1 MANNSTISVT
11 LKLNRRVKDWN
22 ALINDADALQKV
34 MQSSLVQVNEFK
46 KNFLNAN
53 WSHAVQGLNAISNA
67 VGQLND
73 VIQGVV
79 AESNGFEKSMRA
91 ANTMASKNAEGYE
104 EMKDQVAGLAKE
116 IPIARDAL
124 AGGLYQVISN
134 GVPED
139 NWISFLEKSAR
150 TSVGAIADLQ
160 QVVTVSSTIIKNY
173 GLEWSAV
180 GDIQDKIQLTA
191 KNGVTT
197 FEQLAAALPRVSGNA
212 ATLGVS
218 VDELL
223 GAFATLTGVSGN
235 TAEVSTQLAAVF
247 TALVK
252 PSSEA
257 AKMADAMGVSFNAAA
272 IRGAGGLQNFLTSL
286 DAAVKSY
293 AASSGMLEQ
302 EIYGRLF
309 GSAEALRALIPL
321 NGELA
326 DKFASNVS
334 DMVNSAG
341 TIDQAFEQ
349 MSKTGEARRQII
361 ENNTASFW
369 DLFAGINAT
378 IGPLLDFAASAG
390 MTAMSVASLTKTL
403 KALHAGQR
411 LVALWNKT
419 VSASMVVLTGRTAKL
434 TTVTRVLSSWMR
446 TGAYSATAMK
456 IALNALYTAA
466 GIGIAIAAVT
476 LAIKAFSDS
485 ADEAAE
491 KATEFNE
498 AEEAYKNAAAEAKVE
513 IDGEIKTLGDLIK
526 AKGDT
531 ADAIDRLNRKYG
543 EIFGSHKTAEEWY
556 NILTSKSQAYIR
568 MLGYEAQARVLAA
581 KIAENQVKQDMAA
594 QKMEG
599 MREDGTA
606 TKTKRIIT
614 SVGGLGGSSFTETEV
629 NTKPYQQLVDQS
641 KALKKEQADLEA
653 QLEATMEGIRKYG
666 DELGSV
672 LTPGGNGLSG
682 LGGDGNDKNGKKA
695 ASQREAYD
703 QFILN
708 MTRDREDSERAIL
721 ADSWQK
727 KIADATVAHERWL
740 ADTRTSYEKNLEYA
754 RANGQD
760 VAKLADEYNA
770 LVLAKDAEL
779 AAKRVEILKGYS
791 LQAINEY
798 MRQTGDVTVGIQAA
812 AAKLNTYTVQPIDT
826 GKAAEVSLDS
836 DIVASLRLRLEGIEE
851 AKRQIESLRSLLAIG
866 NLTET
871 ETKEVQ
877 EAIDV
882 WKGYAISLGWAG
894 DKQKQIGRDGDA
906 TVTSISAIGD
916 VVGATSRIVDGQ
928 TSSWIE
934 WGAGVLKSI
943 AAAIP
948 QIVSL
953 TAATTASAN
962 ANAANAVTG
971 AAASVASMPVVGWIL
986 AGSAVASVI
995 AAMASIPKFAEGG
1008 IAYGPT
1014 LGLFGEYAGANS
1026 NPEVVAPL
1034 DKLRSMIQPSGGES
1048 GEVVFRIAGRTL
1060 VGILKKEESRT
1071 IRTR

>member
-11 LKLNRRVKDWN
+11 LKLNSSHKDWN
-22 ALINDADALQKV
+22 ALLNDADALKAM
-34 MQSSLVQVNEFK
+34 MQNAVVEAEHLK
-46 KNFLNAN
+46 KSIIN
-53 WSHAVQGLNAISNA
+53 WSQSVQAINAVSNA
-67 VGQLND
+67 VGQLNG

-91 ANTMASKNAEGYE
+91 VNTMASKNAEGYE

-390 MTAMSVASLTKTL
+390 MTAMSITSLTKTL
-403 KALHAGQR
+403 KALHAGQK
-411 LVALWNKT
+411 LVSLWNKT
-419 VSASMVVLTGRTAKL
+419 VSASMVILTGRTAKL
-434 TTVTRVLSSWMR
+434 TTVTRVFSGAMR

-476 LAIKAFSDS
+476 LVVKAFSDS

-491 KATEFNE
+491 NITELNE

-513 IDGEIKTLGDLIK
+513 IDGEIKALGDLIK

-556 NILTSKSQAYIR
+556 NVLTSKSQAYIR

-594 QKMEG
+594 QKMEE
-599 MREDGTA
+599 MRQAGKA
-606 TKTKRIIT
+606 TEIRTMGIP
-614 SVGGLGGSSFTETEV
+614 LGGFGGATYSDVEV
-629 NTKPYQQLVDQS
+629 NTKPYQKLIDYTET
-641 KALKKEQADLEA
+641 LKEEHADLEK
-653 QLEATMEGIRKYG
+653 QLEATTNGMRKYV
-666 DELGSV
+666 DELGNV
-672 LTPGGNGLSG
+672 PQSG
-682 LGGDGNDKNGKKA
+682 TGISGSSNNAGKESKKA
-695 ASQREAYD
+695 ASQQEAYD
-703 QFILN
+703 QFILK
-708 MTRDREDSERAIL
+708 MARDREDSERAIL

-760 VAKLADEYNA
+760 VAKLTEEFNA

-779 AAKRVEILKGYS
+779 SAKRIEILKSYS

-798 MRQTGDVTVGIQAA
+798 MRQTGDVTGAIEATVAKLTARKVQPVDTGE
-812 AAKLNTYTVQPIDT
+812 AAKP
-826 GKAAEVSLDS
+826 SLDT
-836 DIVASLRLRLEGIEE
+836 DLVASLRLRLEGIEE
-851 AKRQIESLRSLLAIG
+851 AKQQIEGLRSLLAMG
-866 NLTET
+866 SLTQAET
-871 ETKEVQ
+871 QAVQ

-882 WKGYAISLGWAG
+882 WKGYAQTLGWAG
-894 DKQKQIGRDGDA
+894 NEQVAFGQKGTTAAMSVSSIGNI
-906 TVTSISAIGD
+906 VSA
-916 VVGATSRIVDGQ
+916 VSRIVDDH
-928 TSSWIE
+928 TSSWVE
-934 WGAGVLKSI
+934 WGASVISSI

-953 TAATTASAN
+953 TAATRASAN
-962 ANAANAVTG
+962 ANAAMAVTG
-971 AAASVASMPVVGWIL
+971 AAASVAATPVVGWIM
-986 AGSAVASVI
+986 AGAAVASVI

-1034 DKLRSMIQPSGGES
+1034 DKLRSMIQPSGGEG

>member
-11 LKLNRRVKDWN
+11 LKLNSSHKDWN
-22 ALINDADALQKV
+22 ALLNDADALKAV
-34 MQSSLVQVNEFK
+34 MQNAVVEAEHLK
-46 KNFLNAN
+46 KSIIN
-53 WSHAVQGLNAISNA
+53 WSQSVQAINAVSNA
-67 VGQLND
+67 VGQLNG
-73 VIQGVV
+73 VIQEVV

-104 EMKDQVAGLAKE
+104 VLKEQVASLAKE

-134 GVPED
+134 AVPED

-349 MSKTGEARRQII
+349 MSKTGEARRQML
-361 ENNTASFW
+361 ENQTGAFW
-369 DLFAGINAT
+369 DLFAGISAT
-378 IGPLLDFAASAG
+378 VGPLLDFAASAG
-390 MTAMSVASLTKTL
+390 MTAMSVASLVKTFN
-403 KALHAGQR
+403 ALHVSQKLA
-411 LVALWNKT
+411 LVGNKGL
-419 VSASMVVLTGRTAKL
+419 SAAMVLMTGRTTKL
-434 TTVTRVLSSWMR
+434 TTVVRVFSSAMR
-446 TGAYSATAMK
+446 TGAYSATAFK
-456 IALNALYTAA
+456 IALRSLL
-466 GIGIAIAAVT
+466 IASGVGAVIAAVGA
-476 LAIKAFSDS
+476 AIDAFANS

-556 NILTSKSQAYIR
+556 NVLTSKSQAYIR

-606 TKTKRIIT
+606 TKKKRIIT
-614 SVGGLGGSSFTETEV
+614 SVGGLGGSSFTEAEV
-629 NTKPYQQLVDQS
+629 NTKPYQQLADQS
-641 KALKKEQADLEA
+641 EALKKEQADLEA

-682 LGGDGNDKNGKKA
+682 LGGDGNNKNGVEA
-695 ASQREAYD
+695 ASQQEAYD
-703 QFILN
+703 QFMLKMI
-708 MTRDREDSERAIL
+708 RDREDSERAIL

-760 VAKLADEYNA
+760 VAKLTEEYNA

-779 AAKRVEILKGYS
+779 SAKRIDILKDYS
-791 LQAINEY
+791 IESINEY
-798 MRQTGDVTVGIQAA
+798 MRQTGDVTGAIEATL
-812 AAKLNTYTVQPIDT
+812 AKITVRKVQPIDT
-826 GKAAEVSLDS
+826 GEAAMPSLDS

-851 AKRQIESLRSLLAIG
+851 AKQQIESLRSLLAIG

-1014 LGLFGEYAGANS
+1014 LGLFGEYAGANN

-1034 DKLRSMIQPSGGES
+1034 DKLRSMIQPSGGEG

>member
-11 LKLNRRVKDWN
+11 LKLNSSHKDWN
-22 ALINDADALQKV
+22 ALLNDADALKAM
-34 MQSSLVQVNEFK
+34 MQNAVVEAEHLK
-46 KNFLNAN
+46 KSIIN
-53 WSHAVQGLNAISNA
+53 WSQTVQAINAVSNA
-67 VGQLND
+67 VGQLNG

-91 ANTMASKNAEGYE
+91 VNTMASKNAEGYE
-104 EMKDQVAGLAKE
+104 ELKDQVAGLAKE

-349 MSKTGEARRQII
+349 MSKTGEARRQML
-361 ENNTASFW
+361 ENQAGAFW
-369 DLFAGINAT
+369 DLFAGISAA
-378 IGPLLDFAASAG
+378 IGPLLDFTASAG
-390 MTAMSVASLTKTL
+390 MTAMSVASLVKTFN
-403 KALHAGQR
+403 ALHVAQKLA
-411 LVALWNKT
+411 LVGNKGVSAAMVLMTGKT
-419 VSASMVVLTGRTAKL
+419 VKL
-434 TTVTRVLSSWMR
+434 TTVVRVFSSLMR
-446 TGAYSATAMK
+446 AGAYSATALK
-456 IALNALYTAA
+456 IALRSLL
-466 GIGIAIAAVT
+466 IATGVGAVIAAVG
-476 LAIKAFSDS
+476 AVIDAFTNS
-485 ADEAAE
+485 ADEASG
-491 KATEFNE
+491 KTEELTE

-556 NILTSKSQAYIR
+556 DVLTSKSQAYIR

-594 QKMEG
+594 QKMEK
-599 MREDGTA
+599 MREEGPT
-606 TKTKRIIT
+606 TKKALTVS
-614 SVGGLGGSSFTETEV
+614 SVGGTAVSLFQISEV
-629 NTKPYQQLVDQS
+629 NTKPYQELVDQS
-641 KALKKEQADLEA
+641 EMLKNEQADLET
-653 QLEATMEGIRKYG
+653 QLEATMDGIRKYG
-666 DELGSV
+666 AELGKV
-672 LTPGGNGLSG
+672 TLSG
-682 LGGDGNDKNGKKA
+682 TGISDSSNDVGNESKKD
-695 ASQREAYD
+695 ASQQEAYD
-703 QFILN
+703 QFMLK

-760 VAKLADEYNA
+760 VTKLTEEFNA

-779 AAKRVEILKGYS
+779 SAKRIEILKSYS

-798 MRQTGDVTVGIQAA
+798 MRQTGDVTGALEATVAKLTARKVKPVDTGE
-812 AAKLNTYTVQPIDT
+812 AAKP
-826 GKAAEVSLDS
+826 SLDT
-836 DIVASLRLRLEGIEE
+836 DLVASLRLRLEGIEE
-851 AKRQIESLRSLLAIG
+851 AKQQIEGLRSLLALG
-866 NLTET
+866 NLTKEET
-871 ETKEVQ
+871 EGVKESIGEWERYASTLGGLVKPKGQ
-877 EAIDV
+877 EAAN
-882 WKGYAISLGWAG
+882 AISS
-894 DKQKQIGRDGDA
+894 IGNI
-906 TVTSISAIGD
+906 VS
-916 VVGATSRIVDGQ
+916 ATSRFVDGQ
-928 TSSWIE
+928 TSSWVE
-934 WGAGVLKSI
+934 WGAGVISAI
-943 AAAIP
+943 ASAIP
-948 QIVSL
+948 QIVAL
-953 TAATTASAN
+953 TATTTASAN
-962 ANAANAVTG
+962 ANAAMAVTG
-971 AAASVASMPVVGWIL
+971 AAASVASIPIIGWIM
-986 AGSAVASVI
+986 AGAAVASVI
-995 AAMASIPKFAEGG
+995 AALASVPKFAEGG

-1034 DKLRSMIQPSGGES
+1034 DKLRSMLQPSGGEG
-1048 GEVVFRIAGRTL
+1048 GEVVFKITGRTL

>member
-1 MANNSTISVT
+1 MAKNSTISVT
-11 LKLNRRVKDWN
+11 LKLNSSHKDWN
-22 ALINDADALQKV
+22 ALLNDADALKSM
-34 MQSSLVQVNEFK
+34 MQNAVVEAEHLK
-46 KNFLNAN
+46 KSIIN
-53 WSHAVQGLNAISNA
+53 WSQSVQAIDAVSNA

-79 AESNGFEKSMRA
+79 AESNGFEQAMRA
-91 ANTMASKNAEGYE
+91 VNTMAWKDAEGYK
-104 EMKDQVAGLAKE
+104 EMKKQVAGLAKE

-124 AGGLYQVISN
+124 AEGLYQVISN

-257 AKMADAMGVSFNAAA
+257 AKMADAMGISFNAAA

-334 DMVNSAG
+334 DMVNGAG

-349 MSKTGEARRQII
+349 MSQTGEARRQII

-390 MTAMSVASLTKTL
+390 MTAMSITSLTKTL
-403 KALHAGQR
+403 KALHAGQK
-411 LVALWNKT
+411 LVVFWNKT
-419 VSASMVVLTGRTAKL
+419 ATATMNFLRGGTIKAA
-434 TTVTRVLSSWMR
+434 TAVPVLSGAMR
-446 TGAYSATAMK
+446 SLANTVNVLK
-456 IALNALYTAA
+456 IALRSLFVAT
-466 GIGIAIAAVT
+466 GIGAVIFAIT
-476 LAIKAFSDS
+476 WAIDAFTNS

-641 KALKKEQADLEA
+641 EALKKEQADLEA

-672 LTPGGNGLSG
+672 ITPGGNGLSG
-682 LGGDGNDKNGKKA
+682 LDGDGNNKNGGEA
-695 ASQREAYD
+695 ASQREAYN
-703 QFILN
+703 QFLLK

-721 ADSWQK
+721 AESWQK

-740 ADTRTSYEKNLEYA
+740 ADTRTSYEKNIEYA

-760 VAKLADEYNA
+760 VAKLTEEFNA

-779 AAKRVEILKGYS
+779 SAKRVEILKSYS
-791 LQAINEY
+791 LQAISEY
-798 MRQTGDVTVGIQAA
+798 MRQTGDVKGALEASVAKLTVHKVKPVDTGE
-812 AAKLNTYTVQPIDT
+812 AAKP
-826 GKAAEVSLDS
+826 SLDT
-836 DIVASLRLRLEGIEE
+836 DLVASLRLRLEGIEE
-851 AKRQIESLRSLLAIG
+851 AKQQLESLRSLLAMG
-866 NLTET
+866 NLTE
-871 ETKEVQ
+871 KEKDAVN
-877 EAIDV
+877 ESIGEWERYAATLGGLV
-882 WKGYAISLGWAG
+882 KPKGEDAANALSS
-894 DKQKQIGRDGDA
+894 IG
-906 TVTSISAIGD
+906 SI
-916 VVGATSRIVDGQ
+916 VRATSRFVNDQ
-928 TSSWIE
+928 TASWIE
-934 WGAGVLKSI
+934 WSAGILNSI
-943 AAAIP
+943 ASVIP

-953 TAATTASAN
+953 TAATKKSAN
-962 ANAANAVTG
+962 ANAENAI
-971 AAASVASMPVVGWIL
+971 AAAAGSAAATPVVGWMMVG
-986 AGSAVASVI
+986 AAVASVI

-1034 DKLRSMIQPSGGES
+1034 DKLRSMLQPSGGER
-1048 GEVVFRIAGRTL
+1048 GDVVFRIEGRTL
-1060 VGILKKEESRT
+1060 VGILKKEETRT

>member
-1 MANNSTISVT
+1 MAKNSTISVT
-11 LKLNRRVKDWN
+11 LKLNSSHKDWN
-22 ALINDADALQKV
+22 ALLNDADALKSM
-34 MQSSLVQVNEFK
+34 MQNAVVEAEHLK
-46 KNFLNAN
+46 KSIIN
-53 WSHAVQGLNAISNA
+53 WSQSVQAIDAVSNA

-73 VIQGVV
+73 MIQGVV
-79 AESNGFEKSMRA
+79 AESNDFEQAMRA
-91 ANTMASKNAEGYE
+91 VNTMAWKDAEGYK
-104 EMKDQVAGLAKE
+104 EMKKQVAGLAKE

-139 NWISFLEKSAR
+139 NWMSFLEKSAR

-180 GDIQDKIQLTA
+180 GNIQDKIQLTA

-390 MTAMSVASLTKTL
+390 MTAMSITSLTKTL
-403 KALHAGQR
+403 KALHAGQK
-411 LVALWNKT
+411 LVVFWNKT
-419 VSASMVVLTGRTAKL
+419 ATATMNFLRGGTIKAA
-434 TTVTRVLSSWMR
+434 TAVPVLSGAMR
-446 TGAYSATAMK
+446 SLANTVNVLK
-456 IALNALYTAA
+456 IALRSLFVAT
-466 GIGIAIAAVT
+466 GIGAVIFAIT
-476 LAIKAFSDS
+476 WAIDAFTSS

-513 IDGEIKTLGDLIK
+513 IDGEIKALGDLIK

-556 NILTSKSQAYIR
+556 DVLTSKSQAYIR

-594 QKMEG
+594 QKMKG

-606 TKTKRIIT
+606 TQKKLVRT
-614 SVGGLGGSSFTETEV
+614 SYGIYGSSTFEQKEV
-629 NTKPYQQLVDQS
+629 NTEPYQQLVDQS
-641 KALKKEQADLEA
+641 EELKKVQADLEA
-653 QLEATMEGIRKYG
+653 QLEATMKGIRKYG
-666 DELGSV
+666 AALGNAS
-672 LTPGGNGLSG
+672 LSG
-682 LGGDGNDKNGKKA
+682 KKISGSGDDVDKDVKKA
-695 ASQREAYD
+695 VSQRESFD
-703 QFILN
+703 QFMLK
-708 MTRDREDSERAIL
+708 MTRGREDSERAIL
-721 ADSWQK
+721 AESWQK
-727 KIADATVAHERWL
+727 KIADATAAHERWL
-740 ADTRTSYEKNLEYA
+740 ADTRATYEKNLEYA
-754 RANGQD
+754 RANGED
-760 VAKLADEYNA
+760 AAKLTEEFNA

-779 AAKRVEILKGYS
+779 SAKRVEILKSYS
-791 LQAINEY
+791 LQAISEY
-798 MRQTGDVTVGIQAA
+798 MRQTGDVKGALEASVAKLTVHKVKPVDTGE
-812 AAKLNTYTVQPIDT
+812 AAKP
-826 GKAAEVSLDS
+826 SLDT
-836 DIVASLRLRLEGIEE
+836 DLVASLRLRLEGIEE
-851 AKRQIESLRSLLAIG
+851 AKQQLESLRSLLAMG
-866 NLTET
+866 NLTE
-871 ETKEVQ
+871 KEKDAVN
-877 EAIDV
+877 ESIGEWERYAATLGGLV
-882 WKGYAISLGWAG
+882 KPKGEDAANALSS
-894 DKQKQIGRDGDA
+894 IG
-906 TVTSISAIGD
+906 SI
-916 VVGATSRIVDGQ
+916 VRATSRFVNDQ
-928 TSSWIE
+928 TASWIE
-934 WGAGVLKSI
+934 WSAGILNSI
-943 AAAIP
+943 ASVIP

-953 TAATTASAN
+953 TAATKKSAN
-962 ANAANAVTG
+962 ANAENAI
-971 AAASVASMPVVGWIL
+971 AAAAGSAAATPVVGWMMVG
-986 AGSAVASVI
+986 AAVASVI

-1034 DKLRSMIQPSGGES
+1034 DKLRSMLQPSGGER
-1048 GEVVFRIAGRTL
+1048 GDVVFRIEGRTL
-1060 VGILKKEESRT
+1060 VGILKKEETRT

>member
-11 LKLNRRVKDWN
+11 LKLNSSHKDWN
-22 ALINDADALQKV
+22 ALLNDADALKAM
-34 MQSSLVQVNEFK
+34 MQNAVVEAEHLK
-46 KNFLNAN
+46 KSIIN
-53 WSHAVQGLNAISNA
+53 WSQTVQAINAVSNA
-67 VGQLND
+67 VGQLNG
-73 VIQGVV
+73 VIQEVV

-91 ANTMASKNAEGYE
+91 VNTMASKNAEGYE
-104 EMKDQVAGLAKE
+104 ELKDQVAGLAKE

-218 VDELL
+218 IDELL

-581 KIAENQVKQDMAA
+581 KIAENQVNQDIAT
-594 QKMEG
+594 QKMEK
-599 MREDGTA
+599 MREEGPT
-606 TKTKRIIT
+606 TKKALTVS
-614 SVGGLGGSSFTETEV
+614 SVGGTAVSLFQISEV

-641 KALKKEQADLEA
+641 EALKKEQADLEA

-672 LTPGGNGLSG
+672 ITPGGNGLSG
-682 LGGDGNDKNGKKA
+682 LDGDGNNKNGGEA
-695 ASQREAYD
+695 ASQREAYN
-703 QFILN
+703 QFLLK

-727 KIADATVAHERWL
+727 KIADATIAHERWL
-740 ADTRTSYEKNLEYA
+740 ADTRTSYEKNIEYA

-760 VAKLADEYNA
+760 VAKLTEEFNA

-779 AAKRVEILKGYS
+779 SAKRIEILKDYS

-798 MRQTGDVTVGIQAA
+798 MRQTGDVTGAIEATVAKLTSRKVKPVDTGE
-812 AAKLNTYTVQPIDT
+812 AAKP
-826 GKAAEVSLDS
+826 SLDT
-836 DIVASLRLRLEGIEE
+836 DLVASLRLRLEGIEE
-851 AKRQIESLRSLLAIG
+851 AKQQIESLRSLLAMG
-866 NLTET
+866 NLTEEEKEGVKESIGEWERYAAT
-871 ETKEVQ
+871 LGGLVKPKGEET
-877 EAIDV
+877 AN
-882 WKGYAISLGWAG
+882 AISS
-894 DKQKQIGRDGDA
+894 IGNI
-906 TVTSISAIGD
+906 VN
-916 VVGATSRIVDGQ
+916 ATSRFVDGQ
-928 TSSWIE
+928 ASSWVE
-934 WGAGVLKSI
+934 WGASVISAI

-948 QIVSL
+948 QIIAL
-953 TAATTASAN
+953 TTANKASAN
-962 ANAANAVTG
+962 ANAENAVTG
-971 AAASVASMPVVGWIL
+971 AAASVASTPFVGWIM
-986 AGSAVASVI
+986 AGAAVASVI

-1034 DKLRSMIQPSGGES
+1034 DKLRSMIQPSGGEG

>member
-11 LKLNRRVKDWN
+11 LKLNSSHKDWN
-22 ALINDADALQKV
+22 ALLNDADALKAM
-34 MQSSLVQVNEFK
+34 MQNAVVEADHLK
-46 KNFLNAN
+46 KSIIN
-53 WSHAVQGLNAISNA
+53 WSQTVQAINAVSNA
-67 VGQLND
+67 VGQLNG

-91 ANTMASKNAEGYE
+91 VNTMASKNAEGYE
-104 EMKDQVAGLAKE
+104 ELKDQVAGLAKE

-134 GVPED
+134 GVPEG

-257 AKMADAMGVSFNAAA
+257 AKMADAMGISFNAAA

-390 MTAMSVASLTKTL
+390 MTAMSITSLTKTL
-403 KALHAGQR
+403 KALHAGQK
-411 LVALWNKT
+411 LVSLWNKT
-419 VSASMVVLTGRTAKL
+419 VSASMVILTGRTTKL
-434 TTVTRVLSSWMR
+434 TTVTRVFSGAMR
-446 TGAYSATAMK
+446 TGAYSATALK
-456 IALNALYTAA
+456 IALRSLL
-466 GIGIAIAAVT
+466 IATGVGAVIAAVG
-476 LAIKAFSDS
+476 AVIDAFTNS
-485 ADEAAE
+485 ADEASG
-491 KATEFNE
+491 KTEEFTE

-513 IDGEIKTLGDLIK
+513 IDGEIKALGDLIK
-526 AKGDT
+526 AKKDT
-531 ADAIDRLNRKYG
+531 ADAIDRLNGKYS

-556 NILTSKSQAYIR
+556 DVLTSKSQAYIR

-599 MREDGTA
+599 MREDGMA

-614 SVGGLGGSSFTETEV
+614 SVGGLGGSSFTEVEV

-641 KALKKEQADLEA
+641 EKLKKEQADLKA

-682 LGGDGNDKNGKKA
+682 LNGDGDNKNGKKA
-695 ASQREAYD
+695 VSQQEAYD
-703 QFILN
+703 QFMLKMI
-708 MTRDREDSERAIL
+708 RDREDSERAIL

-760 VAKLADEYNA
+760 VAKLTEEYNA

-779 AAKRVEILKGYS
+779 SAKRIDILKDYS
-791 LQAINEY
+791 IQAINEY
-798 MRQTGDVTVGIQAA
+798 MRQTGDVTGAIEATL
-812 AAKLNTYTVQPIDT
+812 AKLTVRKVQPIDT
-826 GKAAEVSLDS
+826 GEAAKPSLDS

-851 AKRQIESLRSLLAIG
+851 AKQQIDSLRSLLAIG

-962 ANAANAVTG
+962 ANAASAVTG
-971 AAASVASMPVVGWIL
+971 AAASVASIPVVGWIL
-986 AGSAVASVI
+986 AGAAVASVI

-1034 DKLRSMIQPSGGES
+1034 DKLRSMIQPSGGEG

>member
-11 LKLNRRVKDWN
+11 LKLNSSHKDWN
-22 ALINDADALQKV
+22 ALLNDADALKAM
-34 MQSSLVQVNEFK
+34 MQNAVVEAEHLK
-46 KNFLNAN
+46 KSIIN
-53 WSHAVQGLNAISNA
+53 WSQSVQAINAVSNA
-67 VGQLND
+67 VGQLNG

-91 ANTMASKNAEGYE
+91 VNTMASKNAEGYE

-349 MSKTGEARRQII
+349 MSKTGEARRQML
-361 ENNTASFW
+361 ENQTGAFW
-369 DLFAGINAT
+369 DLFAGISAT
-378 IGPLLDFAASAG
+378 VGPLLDFAASAG
-390 MTAMSVASLTKTL
+390 MTAMSVASLVKTFN
-403 KALHAGQR
+403 ALHVSQKLAIVGNKG
-411 LVALWNKT
+411 LNAAMVLMTGKT
-419 VSASMVVLTGRTAKL
+419 VKL
-434 TTVTRVLSSWMR
+434 TTVVRVFSGAMR
-446 TGAYSATAMK
+446 TGAYSATALK
-456 IALNALYTAA
+456 IALRSLL
-466 GIGIAIAAVT
+466 IATGVGAVIAAVG
-476 LAIKAFSDS
+476 AVIDAFTNS
-485 ADEAAE
+485 ADEASDKTAE
-491 KATEFNE
+491 LTES
-498 AEEAYKNAAAEAKVE
+498 EEAYKNAAAEAKVE
-513 IDGEIKTLGDLIK
+513 IDGEIKALGDLIK
-526 AKGDT
+526 AKKDT

-556 NILTSKSQAYIR
+556 NVLTSKSQAYIR

-641 KALKKEQADLEA
+641 EELKKEQADLEA
-653 QLEATMEGIRKYG
+653 QLEATMDGIRKYG
-666 DELGSV
+666 AELGKV
-672 LTPGGNGLSG
+672 TLSG
-682 LGGDGNDKNGKKA
+682 TGISGSSSNTGKESKKA
-695 ASQREAYD
+695 ASQQEAYD
-703 QFILN
+703 QFILK

-740 ADTRTSYEKNLEYA
+740 ADTRASYEKNLEYA

-760 VAKLADEYNA
+760 VAKLTEEFNA

-779 AAKRVEILKGYS
+779 SAKRIEIIKSYS

-798 MRQTGDVTVGIQAA
+798 MRQTGDVTGAIEATVSKLTARQVKPVDTGE
-812 AAKLNTYTVQPIDT
+812 AAKP
-826 GKAAEVSLDS
+826 SLDT
-836 DIVASLRLRLEGIEE
+836 DLVASLRLRLEGIEE
-851 AKRQIESLRSLLAIG
+851 AKQQIEGLRSLLAMG
-866 NLTET
+866 SLTQAET
-871 ETKEVQ
+871 QAVQ

-882 WKGYAISLGWAG
+882 WKGYAQTLGWAG
-894 DKQKQIGRDGDA
+894 NEQVAFGQKGTTAAMSVSSIGNI
-906 TVTSISAIGD
+906 VSA
-916 VVGATSRIVDGQ
+916 VSRIVDDQ
-928 TSSWIE
+928 TSSWVE
-934 WGAGVLKSI
+934 WGASVISSI

-953 TAATTASAN
+953 TAATRASAN
-962 ANAANAVTG
+962 ANAAMAVTG
-971 AAASVASMPVVGWIL
+971 AAASVAATPVVGWIM
-986 AGSAVASVI
+986 AGAAVASVI

-1014 LGLFGEYAGANS
+1014 LGLFGEYAGANN

-1034 DKLRSMIQPSGGES
+1034 DKLRSMIQPSGGEG
-1048 GEVVFRIAGRTL
+1048 GEVVFRISGRTL

>member
-11 LKLNRRVKDWN
+11 LKLNSSHKDWN
-22 ALINDADALQKV
+22 ALINDADALKAM
-34 MQSSLVQVNEFK
+34 MQNAVVEAEHLK
-46 KNFLNAN
+46 KSIIN
-53 WSHAVQGLNAISNA
+53 WSQSVQAINAVSNA
-67 VGQLND
+67 VGQLNG

-91 ANTMASKNAEGYE
+91 VNTMASKNAEGYE

-257 AKMADAMGVSFNAAA
+257 AKMADTMGVSFNAAA

-349 MSKTGEARRQII
+349 MSKTGEARRQML
-361 ENNTASFW
+361 ENQTGAFW
-369 DLFAGINAT
+369 DLFAGISAT
-378 IGPLLDFAASAG
+378 VGPLLDFAASAG
-390 MTAMSVASLTKTL
+390 MTAMSVASLVKTFN
-403 KALHAGQR
+403 ALHVSQKLA
-411 LVALWNKT
+411 LVGNKGLNAAMVLMTGKT
-419 VSASMVVLTGRTAKL
+419 VKL
-434 TTVTRVLSSWMR
+434 TTVVRVFSGAMR
-446 TGAYSATAMK
+446 TGAYSATALK
-456 IALNALYTAA
+456 IALRSLL
-466 GIGIAIAAVT
+466 IATGVGAVIAAVG
-476 LAIKAFSDS
+476 AVIDAFTSS

-556 NILTSKSQAYIR
+556 NVLTSKSQAYIR

-606 TKTKRIIT
+606 TRTKRIIT

-641 KALKKEQADLEA
+641 EELKKEQADLES
-653 QLEATMEGIRKYG
+653 QLEATMDGIRKYG
-666 DELGSV
+666 AELGKV
-672 LTPGGNGLSG
+672 TLSG
-682 LGGDGNDKNGKKA
+682 TGISGSSSNTGKESKKA
-695 ASQREAYD
+695 ASQQEAYD
-703 QFILN
+703 QFILK

-740 ADTRTSYEKNLEYA
+740 ADTRASYEKNLEYA

-760 VAKLADEYNA
+760 VAKLTEEFNA

-779 AAKRVEILKGYS
+779 SAKRIEILKSYS

-798 MRQTGDVTVGIQAA
+798 MRQTGDVTGAIEATVSKLTARQVKPVDTGE
-812 AAKLNTYTVQPIDT
+812 AAKP
-826 GKAAEVSLDS
+826 SLDT
-836 DIVASLRLRLEGIEE
+836 DLVASLRLRLEGIEE
-851 AKRQIESLRSLLAIG
+851 AKQQIEGLRSLLAMG
-866 NLTET
+866 SLTQAET
-871 ETKEVQ
+871 QAVQ

-882 WKGYAISLGWAG
+882 WKGYAQTLGWAG
-894 DKQKQIGRDGDA
+894 NEQVAFGQKGTTAAMSVSSIGNI
-906 TVTSISAIGD
+906 VSA
-916 VVGATSRIVDGQ
+916 VSRIVDDQ
-928 TSSWIE
+928 TSSWVE
-934 WGAGVLKSI
+934 WGASVISSI

-953 TAATTASAN
+953 TAATRASAN
-962 ANAANAVTG
+962 ANAAMAVTG
-971 AAASVASMPVVGWIL
+971 AAASVAATPVVGWIM
-986 AGSAVASVI
+986 AGAAVASVI

-1014 LGLFGEYAGANS
+1014 LGLFGEYAGANN

-1034 DKLRSMIQPSGGES
+1034 DKLRSMIQPSGGEG

>member
-11 LKLNRRVKDWN
+11 LKLNSSHKDWN
-22 ALINDADALQKV
+22 ALLNDADALKAM
-34 MQSSLVQVNEFK
+34 MQNAVVEAEHLK
-46 KNFLNAN
+46 KSIIN
-53 WSHAVQGLNAISNA
+53 WSQSVQAINAVSNA
-67 VGQLND
+67 VGQLNG

-91 ANTMASKNAEGYE
+91 VNTMASKNAEGYE

-139 NWISFLEKSAR
+139 NWMSFLEKSAR

-257 AKMADAMGVSFNAAA
+257 AKMADAMGISFNAAS

-390 MTAMSVASLTKTL
+390 MTAMSITSLTKTL
-403 KALHAGQR
+403 KALHAGQK
-411 LVALWNKT
+411 LVVFWNKT
-419 VSASMVVLTGRTAKL
+419 ATATMNFLRGGTIKAA
-434 TTVTRVLSSWMR
+434 TAVPVLSGAMR
-446 TGAYSATAMK
+446 SLANTVNVLK
-456 IALNALYTAA
+456 IALRSLFVAT
-466 GIGIAIAAVT
+466 GIGAVIFAIT
-476 LAIKAFSDS
+476 WAIDAFTSS

-491 KATEFNE
+491 KATELNE

-513 IDGEIKTLGDLIK
+513 IDGEIKALGDLIE

-556 NILTSKSQAYIR
+556 NVLTSKSQAYIR

-599 MREDGTA
+599 MRQAGEA
-606 TKTKRIIT
+606 TKIRT
-614 SVGGLGGSSFTETEV
+614 VGIPSGGFGGATYSDIEV
-629 NTKPYQQLVDQS
+629 NTKPYQQLIDYTET
-641 KALKKEQADLEA
+641 LKKEHADLEK
-653 QLEATMEGIRKYG
+653 QLEATTNGMRKYV
-666 DELGSV
+666 DELGNV
-672 LTPGGNGLSG
+672 PQSG
-682 LGGDGNDKNGKKA
+682 TGISGSSSNTGKESKKA
-695 ASQREAYD
+695 ASQRESYD
-703 QFILN
+703 QFLLK

-740 ADTRTSYEKNLEYA
+740 ADTRTTYEKNLEYA

-760 VAKLADEYNA
+760 VAKLTEEFNA

-779 AAKRVEILKGYS
+779 SAKRIEILKGYS

-798 MRQTGDVTVGIQAA
+798 MRQTGDVTGAIEATVAKLTARKVQPVDTGE
-812 AAKLNTYTVQPIDT
+812 AAKP
-826 GKAAEVSLDS
+826 SLDT
-836 DIVASLRLRLEGIEE
+836 DLVASLRLRLEGIEE
-851 AKRQIESLRSLLAIG
+851 AKQQIESLRSLLAMG
-866 NLTET
+866 NLTE
-871 ETKEVQ
+871 EEKEGVKESIGEWERYAATLGGLVKPKGQ
-877 EAIDV
+877 EAAN
-882 WKGYAISLGWAG
+882 AISS
-894 DKQKQIGRDGDA
+894 IGNI
-906 TVTSISAIGD
+906 VS
-916 VVGATSRIVDGQ
+916 ATSRFVDGQ
-928 TSSWIE
+928 TSSWVE
-934 WGAGVLKSI
+934 WGAGILNSI
-943 AAAIP
+943 ASVIP

-953 TAATTASAN
+953 TAATKKSAN
-962 ANAANAVTG
+962 ANAENAI
-971 AAASVASMPVVGWIL
+971 AAAAGSAAATPVVGWMMVG
-986 AGSAVASVI
+986 AAVASVI

-1034 DKLRSMIQPSGGES
+1034 DKLRSMLQPSGGEG

>member
-1 MANNSTISVT
+1 MAKNSTISVT
-11 LKLNRRVKDWN
+11 LKLNSSHKDWN
-22 ALINDADALQKV
+22 ALLNDADALKSM
-34 MQSSLVQVNEFK
+34 MQNAVVEAEHLK
-46 KNFLNAN
+46 KSIIN
-53 WSHAVQGLNAISNA
+53 WSQSVQAIDAVSNA

-79 AESNGFEKSMRA
+79 AESNGFEQAMRA
-91 ANTMASKNAEGYE
+91 VNTMAWKDAEGYK
-104 EMKDQVAGLAKE
+104 EMKKQVAGLAKE

-124 AGGLYQVISN
+124 AEGLYQVISN
-134 GVPED
+134 AVPED
-139 NWISFLEKSAR
+139 NWMSFLEKSAR

-180 GDIQDKIQLTA
+180 GNIQDKIQLTA

-349 MSKTGEARRQII
+349 MSQTGEARRQLL
-361 ENNTASFW
+361 ENQAGTFW
-369 DLFAGINAT
+369 DLFAGISAT
-378 IGPLLDFAASAG
+378 VGPLLDFTASAG
-390 MTAMSVASLTKTL
+390 LTAMSVASLSLTMK
-403 KALHAGQR
+403 KLHAGQK
-411 LVALWNKT
+411 LVALGNKL
-419 VSASMVVLTGRTAKL
+419 VSASMVVLTGRTVKL
-434 TTVTRVLSSWMR
+434 TTVTRVFSGAMR

-456 IALNALYTAA
+456 IALKALYTAA
-466 GIGIAIAAVT
+466 GIGIAITAVT

-485 ADEAAE
+485 ADEATG
-491 KATEFNE
+491 KTEELNE

-513 IDGEIKTLGDLIK
+513 IDGEIKALGDLIK

-556 NILTSKSQAYIR
+556 DVLTSKSQAYIR

-606 TKTKRIIT
+606 TQKKLVRT
-614 SVGGLGGSSFTETEV
+614 SYGIYGSSTFEQKEV
-629 NTKPYQQLVDQS
+629 NTEPYQQLVDQS
-641 KALKKEQADLEA
+641 EELKKEQADLEA
-653 QLEATMEGIRKYG
+653 QLETTMKGIRKYG
-666 DELGSV
+666 AALGNAS
-672 LTPGGNGLSG
+672 LSG
-682 LGGDGNDKNGKKA
+682 KKISGSGDDVDKDVKKA
-695 ASQREAYD
+695 VSQRESFD
-703 QFILN
+703 QFMLK

-721 ADSWQK
+721 AESWQK
-727 KIADATVAHERWL
+727 KIADATAAHERWL
-740 ADTRTSYEKNLEYA
+740 ADTRATYEKNLEYA
-754 RANGQD
+754 GANGENA
-760 VAKLADEYNA
+760 AKLTEEFNA

-779 AAKRVEILKGYS
+779 SAKRVEILKSYS
-791 LQAINEY
+791 LQAISEY
-798 MRQTGDVTVGIQAA
+798 MRQTGDVKGALEASVAKLTVHKVKPVDTGE
-812 AAKLNTYTVQPIDT
+812 AAKP
-826 GKAAEVSLDS
+826 SLDT
-836 DIVASLRLRLEGIEE
+836 DLVASLRLRLEGIEE
-851 AKRQIESLRSLLAIG
+851 AKQQLESLRSLLAMG
-866 NLTET
+866 NLTEEEKDAVNESIGEWERYAAT
-871 ETKEVQ
+871 LGGLVKP
-877 EAIDV
+877 
-882 WKGYAISLGWAG
+882 KGEDAANALSS
-894 DKQKQIGRDGDA
+894 IG
-906 TVTSISAIGD
+906 SI
-916 VVGATSRIVDGQ
+916 VRATSRLVNDQ
-928 TSSWIE
+928 TASWIE
-934 WGAGVLKSI
+934 WGAGVLNAI
-943 AAAIP
+943 ATAIP
-948 QIVSL
+948 QIIAL
-953 TAATTASAN
+953 TTANKASAN
-962 ANAANAVTG
+962 ANAENAVTG
-971 AAASVASMPVVGWIL
+971 AAASVASTPVVGWMMVG
-986 AGSAVASVI
+986 AAVASVI

-1014 LGLFGEYAGANS
+1014 LGLFGEYAGAHS

-1034 DKLRSMIQPSGGES
+1034 DKLRSMLQPSGGER
-1048 GEVVFRIAGRTL
+1048 GDVVFRIEGRTL
-1060 VGILKKEESRT
+1060 VGILKKEETRT

>member
-11 LKLNRRVKDWN
+11 LKLNSSHKDWN
-22 ALINDADALQKV
+22 ALLNDADALKAM
-34 MQSSLVQVNEFK
+34 MQNAVVEAEHLK
-46 KNFLNAN
+46 KSIIN
-53 WSHAVQGLNAISNA
+53 WSQSVQAINAVSNA
-67 VGQLND
+67 VGQLNG

-91 ANTMASKNAEGYE
+91 VNTMASKNAEGYKE
-104 EMKDQVAGLAKE
+104 LKDQVADLAKE

-139 NWISFLEKSAR
+139 NWMSFLEKSAR

-252 PSSEA
+252 PSREA

-286 DAAVKSY
+286 DVAVKSY

-390 MTAMSVASLTKTL
+390 MTAMSVTSLVKTFN
-403 KALHAGQR
+403 ALHVSQKLA
-411 LVALWNKT
+411 LVGNKGLNAAMVLMTGKT
-419 VSASMVVLTGRTAKL
+419 VKL
-434 TTVTRVLSSWMR
+434 TTVVRVFSGAMR
-446 TGAYSATAMK
+446 TGAYSATALK
-456 IALNALYTAA
+456 IALRSLL
-466 GIGIAIAAVT
+466 IATGVGAVIAAVG
-476 LAIKAFSDS
+476 AVIDAFTNS

-513 IDGEIKTLGDLIK
+513 IDGEIKALGDLIK
-526 AKGDT
+526 AKKDT

-556 NILTSKSQAYIR
+556 NVLTSKSQAYIR

-581 KIAENQVKQDMAA
+581 KIAENQVKQDMAE

-629 NTKPYQQLVDQS
+629 NTKPYQQLIDQS
-641 KALKKEQADLEA
+641 EELKKEQADLEK
-653 QLEATMEGIRKYG
+653 QLEATTNGMRKYV
-666 DELGSV
+666 DELGNV
-672 LTPGGNGLSG
+672 PQSG
-682 LGGDGNDKNGKKA
+682 TGISGSSSNTGKESKKA
-695 ASQREAYD
+695 ASQQEAYD
-703 QFILN
+703 QFMLK

-727 KIADATVAHERWL
+727 KIADATVSHERWL
-740 ADTRTSYEKNLEYA
+740 ADTRTTYEKNLEYA

-760 VAKLADEYNA
+760 VAKLTEEFNA

-779 AAKRVEILKGYS
+779 SAKRIEILKGYS

-798 MRQTGDVTVGIQAA
+798 MRQTGDVTGAIEATVAKLTSRKVQPVDTGE
-812 AAKLNTYTVQPIDT
+812 AAKP
-826 GKAAEVSLDS
+826 SLDTDLVS
-836 DIVASLRLRLEGIEE
+836 SLRLRLEGIEE
-851 AKRQIESLRSLLAIG
+851 AKQQIESLRSLLAMG
-866 NLTET
+866 NLTE
-871 ETKEVQ
+871 EEKEGVKESIGEWERYAATLGGLVKPKGQ
-877 EAIDV
+877 EAAN
-882 WKGYAISLGWAG
+882 AISS
-894 DKQKQIGRDGDA
+894 IGNI
-906 TVTSISAIGD
+906 VS
-916 VVGATSRIVDGQ
+916 ATSRFVDGQ
-928 TSSWIE
+928 TSSWVE
-934 WGAGVLKSI
+934 WGAGILNSI
-943 AAAIP
+943 ASVIP

-953 TAATTASAN
+953 TAATKKSAN
-962 ANAANAVTG
+962 ANAENAI
-971 AAASVASMPVVGWIL
+971 AAAAGSAAATPVVGWMMVG
-986 AGSAVASVI
+986 AAVASVI

-1014 LGLFGEYAGANS
+1014 LGIFGEYAGANS

-1034 DKLRSMIQPSGGES
+1034 DKLRSMLQPSGGEG

>member
-1 MANNSTISVT
+1 MAKNSTISVT
-11 LKLNRRVKDWN
+11 LKLNSSHKDWN
-22 ALINDADALQKV
+22 ALINDADALKSM
-34 MQSSLVQVNEFK
+34 MQNAVVEAEHLK
-46 KNFLNAN
+46 KSIIN
-53 WSHAVQGLNAISNA
+53 WSQSVQAIDAVSNA

-79 AESNGFEKSMRA
+79 AESNGFEQAMRA
-91 ANTMASKNAEGYE
+91 VNTMAWKDAEGYK
-104 EMKDQVAGLAKE
+104 EMKKQVAGLAKE

-124 AGGLYQVISN
+124 AEGLYQVISN
-134 GVPED
+134 AVPED

-257 AKMADAMGVSFNAAA
+257 AKMAEAMGVSFNAAA

-349 MSKTGEARRQII
+349 MSKTGEARRQML
-361 ENNTASFW
+361 ENQTGEFW
-369 DLFAGINAT
+369 DLFASINAT

-390 MTAMSVASLTKTL
+390 MTAMSVASLVKTFN
-403 KALHAGQR
+403 ALHVAQKLA
-411 LVALWNKT
+411 LVGNKGLNAAIVLMTGKT
-419 VSASMVVLTGRTAKL
+419 VKL
-434 TTVTRVLSSWMR
+434 TTVVRVFSGAMR
-446 TGAYSATAMK
+446 TGAYSATALK
-456 IALNALYTAA
+456 IALRSLL
-466 GIGIAIAAVT
+466 IATGVGAVIAAVGA
-476 LAIKAFSDS
+476 AIDAFSNS

-641 KALKKEQADLEA
+641 EALKKEQADLEA

-672 LTPGGNGLSG
+672 ITPGGNGLSG
-682 LGGDGNDKNGKKA
+682 LDGDGNNKNGGEA
-695 ASQREAYD
+695 ASQREAYN
-703 QFILN
+703 QFLLK

-740 ADTRTSYEKNLEYA
+740 ADTRTSYEKNIEYA

-760 VAKLADEYNA
+760 VAKLTEEFNA

-779 AAKRVEILKGYS
+779 SAKRIEILKDYS
-791 LQAINEY
+791 LQAISEY
-798 MRQTGDVTVGIQAA
+798 MRQTGDVKGALEASVAKLTVHKVKPVDTGE
-812 AAKLNTYTVQPIDT
+812 AAKP
-826 GKAAEVSLDS
+826 SLDT
-836 DIVASLRLRLEGIEE
+836 DLVASLRLRLEGIEE
-851 AKRQIESLRSLLAIG
+851 AKQQIESLRSLLAMG
-866 NLTET
+866 SLTQAET
-871 ETKEVQ
+871 QAVQ

-882 WKGYAISLGWAG
+882 WKGYAQTLGWAG
-894 DKQKQIGRDGDA
+894 NEQVAFGQKGTTAAMSVSSIGNI
-906 TVTSISAIGD
+906 VSA
-916 VVGATSRIVDGQ
+916 VSRIVDDQ
-928 TSSWIE
+928 TSSWVE
-934 WGAGVLKSI
+934 WGASVISSI

-948 QIVSL
+948 QIISL
-953 TAATTASAN
+953 TTATRASAN
-962 ANAANAVTG
+962 ANAAMAVTG
-971 AAASVASMPVVGWIL
+971 AAASVAATPVVGWIM
-986 AGSAVASVI
+986 AGAAVASII

-1034 DKLRSMIQPSGGES
+1034 DKLRSMIQPSGGEG